1 MKYGRMQPK
10 RGSYIFLEAEKFKS
24 LALSTK
30 DELTQILVLSNSVPK
45 YIINKNVY
53 AYTSRDIYK
62 SNHSSIICNIQKLG
76 AIKIIINSRKGYV
89 YM

>member
-30 DELTQILVLSNSVPK
+30 VDVP
-45 YIINKNVY
+45 I
-53 AYTSRDIYK
+53 YT
-62 SNHSSIICNIQKLG
+62 
-76 AIKIIINSRKGYV
+76 
-89 YM
+89 